1 MALMMLKTHDLT
13 WQDHTINVEMML
25 APLHAQLLASKHKA
39 LSTRCN
45 TIKLIYDKE
54 RDTMVKNINIEKRLM
69 ERKRSVFLKRK
80 SEIAFKR
87 LSSAKSDPTN
97 QRCLSVP
104 SVNPKRGNSAPP
116 VLSEAKQNDKVFL
129 TEVRDVDKAN
139 TSEPDGRR
147 NGSVTEISH
156 PLSFSRNSFKSSITL
171 PYFTGSQSSS
181 RNESPQHTT
190 TFTSQMRGKSVRFEE
205 NEDEE
210 RSGEILFEKINYA
223 RLQQKV
229 RNFVHDQD
237 DFNNRPA
244 GYKLNFRT
252 RQRFNFNSFGSNFK
266 TQQQQP
272 LVAKKSSKLSLN
284 KDELERAFDKFCENK
299 TKDNLHAMMKM
310 ATKQKASI
318 RIARDQ
324 SIVPAIAVMKSA
336 HKFRAVLGK
345 NRATEDKP
353 PAQSDGP
360 GNG

>member
-1 MALMMLKTHDLT
+1 MMLKTHDLT

-97 QRCLSVP
+97 VRCVSIP
-104 SVNPKRGNSAPP
+104 SIPPKRGNSAPP
-116 VLSEAKQNDKVFL
+116 VLSDAKQNEVFL
-129 TEVRDVDKAN
+129 TEVRDVSKAN
-139 TSEPDGRR
+139 SCEPDSGR
-147 NGSVTEISH
+147 NGSVAEFSH
-156 PLSFSRNSFKSSITL
+156 PHSSSRNSFKSSITL
-171 PYFTGSQSSS
+171 PYFTGGQSSS
-181 RNESPQHTT
+181 RNESPRHTT
-190 TFTSQMRGKSVRFEE
+190 AFTSQMRGKSVRFEE
-205 NEDEE
+205 DEEEE

-229 RNFVHDQD
+229 KNFVHEQD

-272 LVAKKSSKLSLN
+272 LVAKKSSKLSLDKN
-284 KDELERAFDKFCENK
+284 ELERAFDTFCENK

-324 SIVPAIAVMKSA
+324 SLVPAIAVMKTA
-336 HKFRAVLGK
+336 NKFRAVLGK
-345 NRATEDKP
+345 SRASTEDEP
-353 PAQSDGP
+353 SIQIESS